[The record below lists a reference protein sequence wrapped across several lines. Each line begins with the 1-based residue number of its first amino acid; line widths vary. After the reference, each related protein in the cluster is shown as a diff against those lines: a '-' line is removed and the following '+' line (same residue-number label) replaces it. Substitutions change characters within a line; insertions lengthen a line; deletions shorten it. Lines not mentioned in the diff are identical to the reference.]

1 MNHLTPTDYYAGPA
15 VRTTAEKKLSEKKIE
30 NKAKQWARDHGW
42 HVRKWSAPGN
52 SGVPDDIFV
61 KGGRVV
67 FIEFKRPGNVPTDLQ
82 CDEAE
87 QLKAHNAEV
96 WWADTV
102 RGVKL
107 VLEGIR
113 E

>member
-1 MNHLTPTDYYAGPA
+1 MSKHLTPIDYFKGP
-15 VRTTAEKKLSEKKIE
+15 TLPLFDNESKLSEKKIE
-30 NKAKQWARDHGW
+30 NKGKQWARDHGW

-67 FIEFKRPGNVPTDLQ
+67 FIEFKRVGKVPTGLQ

-87 QLKAHNAEV
+87 QLHMAGAEV
-96 WWADTV
+96 WWTDTV
-102 RGVKL
+102 RGVKEIL
-107 VLEGIR
+107 GDD
-113 E
+113 

>member
-1 MNHLTPTDYYAGPA
+1 MNHLTPKAYYVGPMD
-15 VRTTAEKKLSEKKIE
+15 RTAAERKLSEKKIE
-30 NKAKQWARDHGW
+30 TKCKKWARDHGW

-61 KGGRVV
+61 KGGKVV
-67 FIEFKRPGNVPTDLQ
+67 FIEFKRVGNVPTDLQ

-87 QLKAHNAEV
+87 QIRAHGGEV
-96 WWADTV
+96 FWTDTL

-107 VLEGIR
+107 ILEGIR

>member
-1 MNHLTPTDYYAGPA
+1 MSEHLTPRDYFKGPVIQFNDREA
-15 VRTTAEKKLSEKKIE
+15 TLSEKKIE
-30 NKAKQWARDHGW
+30 SKGKKWARDHGW

-67 FIEFKRPGNVPTDLQ
+67 FIEFKRVGKVPTGLQ

-87 QLKAHNAEV
+87 QLQKAGAEV
-96 WWADTV
+96 WWTDTV
-102 RGVKL
+102 RGVIEIL
-107 VLEGIR
+107 GD
-113 E
+113 